1 MTYIP
6 SLKNMSPKAVLRMAI
21 AYSGKTNRQI
31 QEEMGW
37 SCSFSKKIF
46 SSQEALPSFAQFPK
60 LCTVLGNSI
69 LPQWVLQNMDMPMSK
84 VTPMDPKAL
93 LEGMADMFDLMGNFA
108 KTGHETVKDW
118 NISPEEAWSL
128 LKRLRD
134 FFELESLMF
143 AQLEE
148 VLSSKKHIQKGLCY
162 GKL

>member
-6 SLKNMSPKAVLRMAI
+6 SLKNMSPKAALRMAI

-46 SSQEALPSFAQFPK
+46 SSQEVLPSFAQFPK

-69 LPQWVLQNMDMPMSK
+69 LPQWVLQNMDTPMSK

-108 KTGHETVKDW
+108 KTGHETVRDW
-118 NISPEEAWSL
+118 KISPDEAWNL
-128 LKRLRD
+128 LKSLRD

-148 VLSSKKHIQKGLCY
+148 VLSSKKHIQEGRY

>member
-84 VTPMDPKAL
+84 VTPMDPKSL

-143 AQLEE
+143 GQLEE

>member
-1 MTYIP
+1 MSYIP
-6 SLKNMSPKAVLRMAI
+6 SLKDMSPKAALRMAI

-37 SCSFSKKIF
+37 SNSFSKKIF
-46 SSQEALPSFAQFPK
+46 SSQEALPSYAQFPK

-69 LPQWVLQNMDMPMSK
+69 LPQWVLQNMSTK
-84 VTPMDPKAL
+84 ISRVSPMDAKSL
-93 LEGMADMFDLMGNFA
+93 LEGMAGMFDIMGDFA
-108 KTGHETVKDW
+108 KEGQEIVKDW
-118 NISPEEAWSL
+118 NVSPDEAWIL

-148 VLSSKKHIQKGLCY
+148 VLSNKN
-162 GKL
+162 

>member
-31 QEEMGW
+31 QEEMGL

-84 VTPMDPKAL
+84 VTPMDPKSL

>member
-1 MTYIP
+1 MPYIP
-6 SLKNMSPKAVLRMAI
+6 SLKDMSPKAALRMAI

-37 SCSFSKKIF
+37 SNSFSKKIF
-46 SSQEALPSFAQFPK
+46 SSQEALPSYAQFPK

-69 LPQWVLQNMDMPMSK
+69 LPQWVLQNMSTK
-84 VTPMDPKAL
+84 ISRVSPMDAKTL
-93 LEGMADMFDLMGNFA
+93 LEGMAGMFDIMGDFA
-108 KTGHETVKDW
+108 KEGHEIVKDW
-118 NISPEEAWSL
+118 NVSPDEAWIL

-148 VLSSKKHIQKGLCY
+148 VLSNKK
-162 GKL
+162 